1 MPQVHHISIRAPW
14 HDNSWAGTVCHKPV
28 DNGACLVLP
37 RIAEL
42 KREACEVACA
52 GRRVDELAE
61 RDLPACMAERATFM
75 ASFAIARTVKHPYQ
89 QSSEMHRA
97 LRPTVLHQPP
107 YSAAGIPFRWMN
119 KEFASEFAEKWR
131 LGFSPDREP
140 MEPKWLAD
148 SGWVQN
154 GQNQRA
160 MLDGFFGSIVP
171 EVSLCFFYAKQ
182 APFIEDSRRVLL
194 GVGRVKK
201 LAKPIQYDREG
212 EGPQADTPYVWDVI
226 VEHSIRP
233 DAKDGF
239 LLPYK
244 ELTEIEAGGGNVDW
258 SRCVAFSP
266 ADRLTEFSYA
276 TEHVSHDGAISAL
289 LECKSALEAARQY
302 LSEQAAVGKALR
314 WIDARLAELWKL
326 RGPYPG
332 LGPAL
337 TAFGIEH
344 GNFLAFHLAS
354 QLEENSDPWP
364 LVDKVL
370 RNPSS
375 LPSELKRLVTPELSN
390 LWGNMKDERRRLLK
404 LLGRF
409 ALNNQQAIRYFV
421 QEVRSSAGVN
431 YADIQILEN
440 PYVIYEADR
449 FANSGNDDEW
459 VEPVS
464 LLTIDRGVFP
474 SAIVAEK
481 HPLPAPSALSGPLD
495 ARRIRALTVEQLE
508 VAATSGHTLMPRE
521 SIVTAIRE
529 AKLEP
534 PCPVYGDVF
543 DAMNGE
549 MTPEVVAVSL
559 KDDKPAYQLIR
570 YVEIRNLVAKDISA
584 RAASPKRHE
593 IKADWGAELNEL
605 LGPADPK
612 DTDEIKAR
620 QEKAAA
626 LTELTASRF
635 SVFVG
640 PAGAGK
646 TTVLQLLC
654 KHADIARGGI
664 LLLAPTGKARVQMW
678 QKCGH
683 EAQTLA
689 QFLGQWGKRYD
700 SATGAYRMTKGEKFK
715 SAKTVIVDESSM
727 ITEDMLGALI
737 DALQGVERLILV
749 GDPRQLP
756 PIGAGRPFV
765 DIVRYLAPIN
775 LDGVFPKVGKGYAE
789 LTIQRRHKK
798 AGKTASF
805 PVDLQLANWFS
816 GRALPP
822 GEDEIWSKLI
832 GQNDINGRIRT
843 VRWNS
848 NEDLRESLLNVL
860 CEELTLSGRD
870 DRNGFEQSYGGEPY
884 KEHVYFNRGA
894 AAKAEAWQVLSPFRS
909 QILGSRDINRLIQ
922 RTFRQGAID
931 WARESNTPPFNR
943 RMPRITRPRGPEEIV
958 YGDKV
963 INVRNHKRTKVYPN
977 AGALGYIANG
987 EIGVVTGQTKK
998 TTDTWKGLPWLTK
1011 VEFSSQLGFAYD
1023 YNGGDFDDEGS
1034 PLLEL
1039 AYAVTVHKAQGSEF
1053 GITFLVIPEKH
1064 PLVTRELLYTALT
1077 RQQQR
1082 VVILHQ
1088 GDINSLRA
1096 FASDERAETPGRFT
1110 NLFEKQ
1116 RPEFK
1121 PAPVKLS
1128 DKRYIEAGLIHRSR
1142 RGTALRS
1149 KSEVIIDDALFSNGI
1164 DAVYEEP
1171 FFGKDGSLKLP
1182 DFTIENASTGQKIIW
1197 EHCGMMADEGYRQ
1210 RWEEKKAWYRK
1221 NGVLPHEE
1229 GGGEVAT
1236 LVVTFDDEHG
1246 GIDGLQ
1252 IDTII
1257 SSVIA

>member
-1 MPQVHHISIRAPW
+1 MSFINHISIRAPW
-14 HDNSWAGTVCHKPV
+14 HDNAWKGTVCNKPV

-37 RIAEL
+37 RIAEM
-42 KREACEVACA
+42 KREDCEATCA
-52 GRRVDELAE
+52 GRRVNELSE
-61 RDLPACMAERATFM
+61 SELPACMAERATFM
-75 ASFAIARTVKHPYQ
+75 APFAISRTVKHPYQ
-89 QSSEMHRA
+89 QSSDTHRA

-107 YSAAGIPFRWMN
+107 HSAAGIPFRWMN
-119 KEFASEFAEKWR
+119 KEFASGFAEKWR

-140 MEPKWLAD
+140 TEPKWLAE

-171 EVSLCFFYAKQ
+171 EISLCFFYAKQ
-182 APFIEDSRRVLL
+182 TPFVEDPRRVLL
-194 GVGRVKK
+194 GVGRVKEVS
-201 LAKPIQYDREG
+201 KPIQYDREG
-212 EGPQADTPYVWDVI
+212 SATDTNTPYVWDVM
-226 VEHSIRP
+226 VEHSIRVEG
-233 DAKDGF
+233 KDGF

-244 ELTEIEAGGGNVDW
+244 ELSEFEALGGEVDW
-258 SRCVAFSP
+258 PKCLAFSP

-276 TEHVSHDGAISAL
+276 TEHVTHDAAISAL
-289 LECKSALEAARQY
+289 LECKSALEAARQ
-302 LSEQAAVGKALR
+302 LLPEKESIGRALR
-314 WIDARLAELWKL
+314 WVDARLADLWSL
-326 RGPYPG
+326 RGPCPG

-354 QLEENSDPWP
+354 QLEENADPWP
-364 LVDKVL
+364 MVDKVL
-370 RNPSS
+370 RDPSS
-375 LPSELKRLVTPELSN
+375 LPADLKRLVSKELTN
-390 LWGNMKDERRRLLK
+390 LWVKMPDERRRLLK
-404 LLGRF
+404 LLARF

-421 QEVRSSAGVN
+421 QEVRSSAGIPYTDV
-431 YADIQILEN
+431 QILEN

-464 LLTIDRGVFP
+464 LMTIDRGVFP
-474 SAIVAEK
+474 SEIVAIK

-508 VAATSGHTLMPRE
+508 IAAATGHTLLPRE
-521 SIVTAIRE
+521 SIVTSIRE

-543 DAMNGE
+543 EAMNGE

-559 KDDKPAYQLIR
+559 KDEKPAYQLMR
-570 YVEIRNLVAKDISA
+570 YVEIRNSVAKDIAA
-584 RAASPKRHE
+584 RASSPKRHE
-593 IKADWGAELNEL
+593 IKADWAAELEVL
-605 LGPADPK
+605 LGPADCSDK
-612 DTDEIKAR
+612 DEIKAR

-626 LTELTASRF
+626 LIELAASRF

-646 TTVLQLLC
+646 TTVLQLLT
-654 KHADIARGGI
+654 KNEDIARGGV

-678 QKCGH
+678 QKCRH

-700 SATGAYRMTKGEKFK
+700 SETGAYRMTRGEKFK

-727 ITEDMLGALI
+727 LTEDMLGALI

-765 DIVRYLAPIN
+765 DIVRFLTPGN
-775 LDGVFPKVGKGYAE
+775 LDGTFPKVGKGYAE

-832 GQNDINGRIRT
+832 GQSDIDGRIRT
-843 VRWNS
+843 VRWNT
-848 NEDLRESLLNVL
+848 NEELRERLLDVL
-860 CEELTLSGRD
+860 CEELKLSGRD

-894 AAKAEAWQVLSPFRS
+894 AAKAEGWQVLSPFRN
-909 QILGSRDINRLIQ
+909 QILGARDINRLIQ
-922 RTFRQGAID
+922 RTFRQTAID
-931 WARESNTPPFNR
+931 WARDSNAPPFNR

-963 INVRNHKRTKVYPN
+963 INVRNHKRSKVYPKD
-977 AGALGYIANG
+977 GALTYIANG

-1011 VEFSSQLGFAYD
+1011 VEFSSQPGFSYD
-1023 YNGGDFDDEGS
+1023 YDAGDFDDEGS

-1082 VVILHQ
+1082 VVVFHQ

-1116 RPEFK
+1116 KPEFK
-1121 PAPVKLS
+1121 PSPVKLA
-1128 DKRYIEAGLIHRSR
+1128 DNRYIEEGLIHRSR

-1149 KSEVIIDDALFSNGI
+1149 KSEVIIDDALFSKGI

-1171 FFGKDGSLKLP
+1171 FFGKDGSMKLP

-1210 RWEEKKAWYRK
+1210 RWEEKKVWYRK
-1221 NGVLPHEE
+1221 NGVLPHED

-1236 LVVTFDDEHG
+1236 LIVTFDDERG

-1252 IDTII
+1252 IDALID
-1257 SSVIA
+1257 SVVA

>member
-1 MPQVHHISIRAPW
+1 MAAISHLSIRAPW
-14 HDNSWAGTVCHKPV
+14 HDNAWQGTVCNKPV

-37 RIAEL
+37 RIAEM
-42 KREACEVACA
+42 KREECEAQCA

-61 RDLPACMAERATFM
+61 AELPACMAERATFM
-75 ASFAIARTVKHPYQ
+75 APFAIPRTVKHPYQ
-89 QSSEMHRA
+89 QSSEAHRS
-97 LRPTVLHQPP
+97 LRPTVLHHPP

-140 MEPKWLAD
+140 TEPSWLAN

-160 MLDGFFGSIVP
+160 MLDGFYRSVVP

-182 APFIEDSRRVLL
+182 TPFIEDPRRVLL

-201 LAKPIQYDREG
+201 LAKPFQYEREG
-212 EGPQADTPYVWDVI
+212 GKPDADSPYIWDVL

-233 DAKDGF
+233 DGKDGF
-239 LLPYK
+239 LLPYR
-244 ELTEIEAGGGNVDW
+244 ELAELAAGGGDIDW
-258 SRCVAFSP
+258 DKCVAFSP

-289 LECKSALEAARQY
+289 LECKSALEAARQV
-302 LSEQAAVGKALR
+302 LPEKEVTDQSLR
-314 WIDARLAELWKL
+314 WIDARLADLWKL

-344 GNFLAFHLAS
+344 GNFVAFHLAS
-354 QLEENSDPWP
+354 QSQENADPWP
-364 LVDKVL
+364 LVDTVL
-370 RNPSS
+370 RDPSV
-375 LPSELKRLVTPELSN
+375 LPADLKRLVSKELSN
-390 LWGNMKDERRRLLK
+390 LWVGLRDERRQLLK
-404 LLGRF
+404 LLARF
-409 ALNNQQAIRYFV
+409 ALNNQQAIRYYV
-421 QEVRSSAGVN
+421 QEVRSSAGIPLTD
-431 YADIQILEN
+431 AQILEN

-449 FANSGNDDEW
+449 FANSGNDEEW

-464 LLTIDRGVFP
+464 LLTIDRGAFP
-474 SAIVAEK
+474 SEIVATK

-495 ARRIRALTVEQLE
+495 ARRIRALTVERLE
-508 VAATSGHTLMPRE
+508 MAADTGHTLLPRE
-521 SIVTAIRE
+521 MVVTAIRE

-543 DAMNGE
+543 DAMADK

-559 KDDKPAYQLIR
+559 KDEKPAYQLMR
-570 YVEIRNLVAKDISA
+570 YCEIRNSVAKDIAA
-584 RAASPKRHE
+584 RASSPKRHD
-593 IKADWGAELNEL
+593 IQADWAAELESQF
-605 LGPADPK
+605 GPADP
-612 DTDEIKAR
+612 DDADERKAR

-626 LTELTASRF
+626 LVELAASRF
-635 SVFVG
+635 SVLIG

-646 TTVLQLLC
+646 TTVLERLC
-654 KHADIARGGI
+654 KNADIARGGV

-683 EAQTLA
+683 PAQTLA

-700 SATGAYRMTKGEKFK
+700 SETGAYRMTKGEKFK

-727 ITEDMLGALI
+727 LTEDMLGALI

-749 GDPRQLP
+749 GDPHQLP
-756 PIGAGRPFV
+756 PIGAGKPFY
-765 DIVRYLAPIN
+765 DIVRYLAPAN
-775 LDGVFPKVGKGYAE
+775 LNGVFPKVAKGYAE

-798 AGKTASF
+798 AGKTANF

-816 GRALPP
+816 GRALSP
-822 GEDEIWSKLI
+822 GEDAIWSKLLSK
-832 GQNDINGRIRT
+832 NDIDGRIRT

-848 NEDLRESLLNVL
+848 NEELRAKLLDVI
-860 CEELTLSGRD
+860 CDELKLSGHA

-894 AAKAEAWQVLSPFRS
+894 AAKAEAWQVLSPFRN
-909 QILGSRDINRLIQ
+909 QVLGSRDINRLIQ

-931 WARESNTPPFNR
+931 WARDSNAPPFNR
-943 RMPRITRPRGPEEIV
+943 RMPRITKPRGPEEIV

-963 INVRNHKRTKVYPN
+963 INVRNHKRSKVYPKD
-977 AGALGYIANG
+977 AALGYIANG

-1011 VEFSSQLGFAYD
+1011 VEFSSQPGFSYD
-1023 YNGGDFDDEGS
+1023 YDGGDFDDEGS

-1053 GITFLVIPEKH
+1053 GITLLVIPERH

-1088 GDINSLRA
+1088 GDINSLRS
-1096 FASDERAETPGRFT
+1096 FASDERAETPGRLT

-1121 PAPVKLS
+1121 PAPVKIS
-1128 DKRYIEAGLIHRSR
+1128 DKHFLDEGLIHRSR
-1142 RGTALRS
+1142 RGTSVRS
-1149 KSEVIIDDALFSNGI
+1149 KSEVIIDDALFSKGI

-1171 FFGKDGSLKLP
+1171 FFGKDGSMKLP
-1182 DFTIENASTGQKIIW
+1182 DFTIEDASTGQKFIW

-1210 RWEEKKAWYRK
+1210 RWEEKQAWYRE

-1236 LVVTFDDEHG
+1236 LIVTFDDERG

-1252 IDTII
+1252 IDALID
-1257 SSVIA
+1257 SVIG